1 MAGELMTGNS
11 TEMRGSNLQISNVDR
26 TMAVPLYHQIYVQL
40 RDEIVSG
47 ARAFG
52 SLVPTEQEISDNFG
66 VSRITARRALHELAV
81 QQFVARKRRV
91 GTQVIYNLPVRPIE
105 ANITRAVDS
114 LVTFGRKT
122 KVTVVE
128 IAKEQAQEPIASL
141 LGVAVGTP
149 VVRTVRLRWLDGEP
163 LGCTIAH
170 VPEEFEFVIN
180 ARSLEDTPIL
190 SLVTATGR
198 QIGLANQT
206 IAAVSA
212 DSSMAASLK
221 INAMEPLLRITRA
234 FRDTDGAPL
243 LLTRAFYR
251 ADRYQVRVDLMSSTL
266 QPEVSI

>member
-1 MAGELMTGNS
+1 MLGASPETFS
-11 TEMRGSNLQISNVDR
+11 VDR
-26 TMAVPLYHQIYVQL
+26 NTAVPLYHQIYVQL

-52 SLVPTEQEISDNFG
+52 SLVPTEQDISDNFG
-66 VSRITARRALHELAV
+66 VSRITARRALDELAA

-105 ANITRAVDS
+105 ANIAKTVDS

-128 IAKEQAQEPIASL
+128 IGKEHAQEPIASL
-141 LGVAVGTP
+141 LGVDIGTR
-149 VVRTVRLRWLDGEP
+149 VVRAVRLRWLDGEP

-190 SLVTATGR
+190 SLVTETGR
-198 QIGLANQT
+198 QIGSANQT

-212 DSSMAASLK
+212 DSAMAASLK
-221 INAMEPLLRITRA
+221 IDAMEPLLRITRA
-234 FRDTDGAPL
+234 FRDTQGAPL

-251 ADRYQVRVDLMSSTL
+251 ADRYQVRVDLMASTL
-266 QPEVSI
+266 QPEVAL